1 MTIADMQRSA
11 ASGLDRDETRLLI
24 LPESAESVGLMRDP
38 RMEILGR
45 LSGGRSS
52 ILVGEAVPIANGARI
67 PAAKSPA
74 SRIPGGRCH
83 SPHRENLQQ
92 RLFR

>member
-1 MTIADMQRSA
+1 MTFDITFNPLKQSA
-11 ASGLDRDETRLLI
+11 FLVDLFPATIDQGPHLH
-24 LPESAESVGLMRDP
+24 LMRDP
-38 RMEILGR
+38 RMEMRGR

-52 ILVGEAVPIANGARI
+52 ILVGEAVPIANGARV

-74 SRIPGGRCH
+74 SRITGGRCH
-83 SPHRENLQQ
+83 LPHRENLQQ